1 MRVLRWLDQWLEYSL
16 SFLFY
21 SYVVLLIFIEV
32 VRRYVFNDSSSW
44 GEETAIYAFIWMA
57 YIAAAR
63 GVKQRSH
70 LSVSILVDRLGRRGK
85 FASML
90 LSDVCFFALAVVV
103 FYYGLIVIPQ
113 SIEFNQTM
121 QGVNLPMALAT
132 AAVPFGWFL
141 IAVRVVQRSVVT
153 VKAYRGDEELPTAHM
168 DRGE

>member
-1 MRVLRWLDQWLEYSL
+1 MRVLAWLDQRLEYTL

-21 SYVVLLIFIEV
+21 SYLASIIFIEV
-32 VRRYVFNDSSSW
+32 VRRYVFNASSSW
-44 GEETAIYAFIWMA
+44 GEETAVYAFIWMT

-103 FYYGLIVIPQ
+103 FYYSLILIPQ

-121 QGVNLPMALAT
+121 RGLNLPIALAT
-132 AAVPFGWFL
+132 AGVPIGWFL

-153 VKAYRGDEELPTAHM
+153 VKAYRRDEEIQTAGM
-168 DRGE
+168 EMGE